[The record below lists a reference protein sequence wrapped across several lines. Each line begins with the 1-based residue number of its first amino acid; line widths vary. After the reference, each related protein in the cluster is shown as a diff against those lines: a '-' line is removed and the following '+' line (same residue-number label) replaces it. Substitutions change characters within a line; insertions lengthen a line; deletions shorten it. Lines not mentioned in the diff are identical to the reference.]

1 MSESGKVL
9 QRGRASAT
17 DRRAFLKGIAGTGAA
32 VSLAGSVDWALG
44 APHSIKLPPPQTTGG
59 MPVMEALAARHSTR
73 AFSERT
79 LSEQT
84 LSDLLWAAFGINRP
98 QTGDRTAPSWRHSLE
113 TDVYVATA
121 QAVWRYHPKENE
133 LRRAQE
139 GDIRPR
145 TSSLLFVR
153 RAPVVLIYVA
163 DRARMAKAP
172 AEEQV
177 LYAHVDS
184 AIVAQNVYLFA
195 ASARL
200 GTVILGSV
208 DRAALAKALGLPLD
222 QIVTFTQPVG
232 YPQ

>member
-1 MSESGKVL
+1 
-9 QRGRASAT
+9 
-17 DRRAFLKGIAGTGAA
+17 
-32 VSLAGSVDWALG
+32 
-44 APHSIKLPPPQTTGG
+44 
-59 MPVMEALAARHSTR
+59 
-73 AFSERT
+73 
-79 LSEQT
+79 
-84 LSDLLWAAFGINRP
+84 
-98 QTGDRTAPSWRHSLE
+98 
-113 TDVYVATA
+113 
-121 QAVWRYHPKENE
+121 
-133 LRRAQE
+133 
-139 GDIRPR
+139 
-145 TSSLLFVR
+145 
-153 RAPVVLIYVA
+153 
-163 DRARMAKAP
+163 MAKAP